1 MATLQKGDSRISN
14 GWHQQWNGSK
24 WVTTR
29 KVSGDNPARPGQTT
43 ITTPKPGVD
52 PLYAAPF
59 TSQERQNAEA
69 EKFVD
74 KTTTP
79 QSDIY
84 AAGDRQKEG
93 AKNIG
98 LGWQSSQES
107 LQKNLA
113 SALGAIAAG
122 NSGTAGSNVY
132 AGTQGAEILKS
143 ATPIMQGQ
151 ALVSGTG
158 NKIDANTRDLI
169 QKNSD
174 MRREAIANRLNELY
188 KREVDKSSAREQS
201 ALTRESLGTK
211 KDIAAA
217 TIDAQ
222 NARFSIT
229 SDIAYKKLLLAQQK
243 LDSQNASPSAY
254 LKQAGTT
261 MRGLL
266 TAKSSTP
273 DGTIGHLMT
282 VIDPTNGTVVRKW
295 FAGNWQEAKA
305 AAKTFYGPDLTDAA
319 IKPLG
324 EPQPNPSAKN
334 TSTPKYTKEE
344 VRTSMIKWIVAT
356 VPGYTRATAAAWV
369 DLQPEMQ
376 VAR

>member
-59 TSQERQNAEA
+59 TSQERQDAEA
-69 EKFVD
+69 QKFVD
-74 KTTTP
+74 KTITP

-84 AAGDRQKEG
+84 AAGERQKEG

-98 LGWQSSQES
+98 LGWQASQES

-143 ATPIMQGQ
+143 ATPIIQGQ

-158 NKIDANTRDLI
+158 NKIDANTRDLV

-217 TIDAQ
+217 SIDAA
-222 NARFSIT
+222 NARFSVT
-229 SDIAYKKLLLAQQK
+229 SDIAYKRLLLAQQK
-243 LDSQNASPSAY
+243 LDNQNASPTAY
-254 LKQAGTT
+254 LKQASTT
-261 MRGLL
+261 MHGLL
-266 TAKSSTP
+266 GAKTSTP
-273 DGTIGHLMT
+273 DGTLGHVMN
-282 VIDPTNGTVVRKW
+282 VRDPTTSTIVRKW
-295 FAGNWQEAKA
+295 FPGNWEQAKA
-305 AAKTFYGPDLTDAA
+305 AAKTFYGPELTDEN
-319 IKPLG
+319 IYPQGDL
-324 EPQPNPSAKN
+324 QPNPSAKN
-334 TSTPKYTKEE
+334 ISTPKYKKDE
-344 VRTSMIKWIVAT
+344 VRASMIKWIVAT
-356 VPGYTRATAAAWV
+356 IPGYTRATAAAWV

-376 VAR
+376 VTR